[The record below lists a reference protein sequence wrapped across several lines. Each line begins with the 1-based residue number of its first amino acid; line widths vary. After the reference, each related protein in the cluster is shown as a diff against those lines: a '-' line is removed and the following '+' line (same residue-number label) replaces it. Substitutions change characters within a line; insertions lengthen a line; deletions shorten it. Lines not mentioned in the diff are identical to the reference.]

1 MPKMNGLRL
10 WPRGAIVTLALTCV
24 ALTGLSAWVYVHTRE
39 AYRAVGFN
47 DGRIH
52 ERESMLDKIR
62 HSTRLEACGAR
73 SAASAVEFVSVKAES
88 VYLQVVDGDRIRFC
102 Q

>member
-1 MPKMNGLRL
+1 MSKMNGLRL
-10 WPRGAIVTLALTCV
+10 WPRGAIVTLLLTCV
-24 ALTGLSAWVYVHTRE
+24 ALTSVSAWVYVHTRE

-47 DGRIH
+47 DGRLH
-52 ERESMLDKIR
+52 ERELMLDKIR
-62 HSTRLEACGAR
+62 HSTRLEACSAR

-88 VYLQVVDGDRIRFC
+88 VYLHVVDGGHLRFC